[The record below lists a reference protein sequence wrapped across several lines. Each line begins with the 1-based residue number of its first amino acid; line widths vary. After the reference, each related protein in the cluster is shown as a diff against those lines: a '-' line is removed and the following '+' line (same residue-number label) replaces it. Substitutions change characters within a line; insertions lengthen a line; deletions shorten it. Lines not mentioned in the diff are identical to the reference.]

1 MFHFRGMDMK
11 THAQTLGHQLAV
23 HTSVVSSVFSK
34 EDRTVV
40 RAKRL
45 LPILTFVLSVT
56 CCMPSLRAT
65 TIVGG
70 GTGGGNAFPFGK
82 NSLLPYSGEYQ
93 QVYSSSLFNGSVQIS
108 QIAFASEDA
117 ESYLLN
123 LTLGL
128 TTTAAAVNGLS
139 TNYNNNKG
147 VDFTTV
153 FSGVQAVAVTGTST
167 TFDLVFNLSSPFNYN
182 PASGNLLLDVFINSD
197 GAVNPM
203 FYVSGTSLD
212 SSRVFNFS
220 GNGAPTADSVSLETQ
235 FTVTSAVPE
244 PSSGLL
250 LLVGI
255 GLMSGAAIISRAK
268 AGPRSLTTCW

>member
-11 THAQTLGHQLAV
+11 THAQTLGHRLAV
-23 HTSVVSSVFSK
+23 HTSVVSSIFSK

-45 LPILTFVLSVT
+45 LPILTFVLSLT

-70 GTGGGNAFPFGK
+70 GTGGGNAFPFGN
-82 NSLLPYSGEYQ
+82 NSLLYSGEYQ
-93 QVYSSSLFNGSVQIS
+93 QVYSSSLFNDPVQIS
-108 QIAFASEDA
+108 QIAFASQEA
-117 ESYLLN
+117 QSYLLN

-128 TTTAAAVNGLS
+128 TTTAVAVNSLS

-153 FSGVQAVAVTGTST
+153 FSGVQAVAATGTS

-182 PASGNLLLDVFINSD
+182 PASGNLLLDVFINSN
-197 GAVNPM
+197 GAVEPM

-212 SSRVFNFS
+212 SSRVFNS
-220 GNGAPTADSVSLETQ
+220 GGNGAPTADSLSLETQ

-268 AGPRSLTTCW
+268 AGPRSLTTCC